1 MTQNEINILKNAILD
16 STEAYVEAKLAM
28 SDFVKTQ
35 IGIIHSY
42 EKKNNK
48 YYHTVK
54 CDNGRVT
61 YNNVL
66 SIGNIPFPVG
76 STVFLISPNAQFSN
90 QFILGRLGDT
100 PYSTSISSI
109 NIGNGAFVV
118 DLNGNMYSASAEVNG
133 SFYGHIESNSGIING
148 ISYHDN
154 TFYGN
159 PTIKD
164 STTNGTINIRTSGTK
179 PTIVRT
185 YIEDGVTHEDE
196 ILWEYNANDKQNF
209 IGQSSTAPTTGG
221 ENGDLE
227 FKGTDGNGQKK
238 LYRNDNGT
246 WTKIDFIEFGTTDPS
261 GGEDGDVYFQNDGSK
276 ITKIWQK
283 VNGTWLF
290 FESTISGNPPTMRV
304 ADSVLGNTSL
314 KITPH
319 ITISDAT
326 RILTIYDNGTWGYV
340 PDGTS
345 MSNYSTDFEHD
356 LYTNKCMWWNGNS
369 TTSYNGYVWEESNN
383 TITKSGVHNDAFEMS
398 FWYIPL
404 KNPIY
409 GEFTVRIEAKWREK
423 STFEP
428 LNVSNY
434 FAYGAYYVPDDWA
447 QYEEIGDSLS
457 ESYQT
462 FSYTIDAGEYPFSYI
477 VLDAYNGAPQIRKI
491 EIIGGRD
498 SA

>member
-1 MTQNEINILKNAILD
+1 MTQNEINILKDAILD

-35 IGIIHSY
+35 IGIVYSY
-42 EKKNNK
+42 EKRNNK

-66 SIGNIPFPVG
+66 SIGNIPFPLK

-100 PYSTSISSI
+100 PTSISGGSI
-109 NIGNGAFVV
+109 NIGNGTFVV
-118 DLNGNMYSASAEVNG
+118 EENGHMTSQIGEVNG
-133 SFYGHIESNSGIING
+133 SFSGYVESANGTIGGIRYADG
-148 ISYHDN
+148 I
-154 TFYGN
+154 FYGN

-196 ILWEYNANDKQNF
+196 ILWEYDANDKQNF

-221 ENGDLE
+221 ENGDLK

-261 GGEDGDVYFQNDGSK
+261 GGEDGDVYFQNDGSQ

-283 VNGTWLF
+283 VNGNWIF
-290 FESTISGNPPTMRV
+290 FESSSGNPPTVRV
-304 ADSVLGNTSL
+304 AGNVLGNTSININSNTSVVSNVLGNTSL
-314 KITPH
+314 TITPH
-319 ITISDAT
+319 IT
-326 RILTIYDNGTWGYV
+326 
-340 PDGTS
+340 
-345 MSNYSTDFEHD
+345 
-356 LYTNKCMWWNGNS
+356 
-369 TTSYNGYVWEESNN
+369 
-383 TITKSGVHNDAFEMS
+383 
-398 FWYIPL
+398 
-404 KNPIY
+404 
-409 GEFTVRIEAKWREK
+409 
-423 STFEP
+423 
-428 LNVSNY
+428 VSN
-434 FAYGAYYVPDDWA
+434 V
-447 QYEEIGDSLS
+447 
-457 ESYQT
+457 
-462 FSYTIDAGEYPFSYI
+462 
-477 VLDAYNGAPQIRKI
+477 
-491 EIIGGRD
+491 
-498 SA
+498 